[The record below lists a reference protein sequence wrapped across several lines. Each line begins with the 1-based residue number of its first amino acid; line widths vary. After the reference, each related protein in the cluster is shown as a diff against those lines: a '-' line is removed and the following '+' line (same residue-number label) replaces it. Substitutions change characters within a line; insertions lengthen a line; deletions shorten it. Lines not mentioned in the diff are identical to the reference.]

1 MNLPKLFILVQNN
14 IASKEGRKNIPSQE
28 MANRIHC
35 AKSTYD
41 KYLNGKLQPK
51 AVNNLMCL
59 LSMLPEDDLLRIVA
73 QWRTESECNTER
85 VSEKD
90 KK

>member
-1 MNLPKLFILVQNN
+1 MNLSKLFILIQNN
-14 IASKEGRKNIPSQE
+14 IASKEGRKNIPSKE

-51 AVNNLMCL
+51 AVNNLMYL
-59 LSMLPEDDLLRIVA
+59 LSMLPKDDLLRIVA
-73 QWRTESECNTER
+73 QWREESECNTQR
-85 VSEKD
+85 ASEKD
-90 KK
+90 SY